1 MLKEIPKKNKI
12 DAIVFSMFNT
22 TSNFLVLVL
31 NTAKE
36 NKDKQYHREKVKKP
50 NQFNNSKL

>member
-12 DAIVFSMFNT
+12 DAIVFSMFNI

-36 NKDKQYHREKVKKP
+36 N
-50 NQFNNSKL
+50 